1 MSDDSHRSDAP
12 QLPGRRE
19 ALGTLGA
26 LSAVPLMG
34 LAGPAQAE
42 SIWAEQYDA
51 FDYSA
56 ARSCALIPKETAGPY
71 PLTSVLDDDDMMR
84 RDVTEGRPG
93 VPLTLTLKLVNVN
106 KACAPISNA
115 AVYIWCTDKDGV
127 YSGYQQPGHD
137 TRGQTFMR
145 GIQISNSK
153 GAVHFDMIYPGWYP
167 GRITHVHFQV
177 FLNADTGH
185 TATATSQLAFPQ
197 SVTKAVYDSPLYAAK
212 GQNTSVPDFAHDG
225 VFSDGVSLQM
235 AKMKGSVDLGYS
247 AKLMVGVAA

>member
-93 VPLTLTLKLVNVN
+93 VPLTLTLKLV
-106 KACAPISNA
+106 
-115 AVYIWCTDKDGV
+115 
-127 YSGYQQPGHD
+127 
-137 TRGQTFMR
+137 
-145 GIQISNSK
+145 
-153 GAVHFDMIYPGWYP
+153 
-167 GRITHVHFQV
+167 
-177 FLNADTGH
+177 
-185 TATATSQLAFPQ
+185 
-197 SVTKAVYDSPLYAAK
+197 
-212 GQNTSVPDFAHDG
+212 
-225 VFSDGVSLQM
+225 
-235 AKMKGSVDLGYS
+235 
-247 AKLMVGVAA
+247 